1 MTDMPGTPSPRRW
14 LFLGVLVDVLTEPDA
29 PVTVAEAVV
38 PEGASPPAHLHAALD
53 DSFYILEG
61 RMVIHCGEDVW
72 EAGPGSW
79 VQFPA
84 GVPHTFRVLGGPARV
99 LMVHADDSFLAAVRQ
114 IGRPAT
120 DIDIA
125 EVTQDLTIGELDQAF
140 AAHGIT
146 NVGPPMEQAEVKRL
160 LGQLAAA
167 AIPGWQ

>member
-14 LFLGVLVDVLTEPDA
+14 LFLGVLVDVLTEPGA

-38 PEGASPPAHLHAALD
+38 PEGASPPAHRHAALD

-61 RMVIHCGEDVW
+61 RMVIHCGDDVW
-72 EAGPGSW
+72 QAGPGSW

-99 LMVHADDSFLAAVRQ
+99 LMVHADDSFLAAVRH

-120 DIDIA
+120 GTDVPDA
-125 EVTQDLTIGELDQAF
+125 TPGPTREELDRAL

-146 NVGPPMEQAEVKRL
+146 NVGPPIEQAEAEGLLDRL
-160 LGQLAAA
+160 ARAPF
-167 AIPGWQ
+167 I